1 MEDIRYE
8 TCPECGESMT
18 ENTYE
23 VDGIGVMCES
33 CFKDWWLGDLST
45 KEIAERMTD
54 VIVRYNG

>member
-18 ENTYE
+18 ENTSE
-23 VDGIGVMCES
+23 VDGIVMCES
-33 CFKDWWLGDLST
+33 CFEEWLDEQT
-45 KEIAERMTD
+45 TREIAERMAD